1 MLKNEA
7 GQDLVEY
14 SLLVALLAVA
24 VITLLN
30 GPSISPAWTKAV
42 RQMMSPKAKH
52 KILGTVYW
60 TWPKKAYERT
70 SATVE
75 IEVAPPSS
83 DAPTPRSDQQQANV
97 GLAEITSL
105 PRPRMRI
112 SLSSDDSIQILEPK
126 TQEKEYDPSGSVQFS
141 WSIYAREI
149 GDHTIEARL
158 LLERTKDKF
167 LEVSVSPIRMPLKVN
182 KLDHIGRNGVI
193 LGTLAVSLAGLVLVI
208 LQIIQKSTKKPEEAD
223 AAGAT

>member
-1 MLKNEA
+1 
-7 GQDLVEY
+7 
-14 SLLVALLAVA
+14 
-24 VITLLN
+24 
-30 GPSISPAWTKAV
+30 
-42 RQMMSPKAKH
+42 
-52 KILGTVYW
+52 
-60 TWPKKAYERT
+60 
-70 SATVE
+70 
-75 IEVAPPSS
+75 
-83 DAPTPRSDQQQANV
+83 
-97 GLAEITSL
+97 
-105 PRPRMRI
+105 MRI